1 MILCFFYSS
10 EWLFLSWGLK
20 NNVDYIAASFIRK
33 ASDVLEIQE
42 FCKKTIKEMDLKNT
56 TIPLII
62 SKIESTQG
70 LQNFDEIL
78 AISDGIMVARGDLA
92 VEIPPETL
100 TACQKYIVN
109 ECNKSGK
116 PVIVATQMLESMI
129 KSPRPTRAEI
139 TDVSNAILDGTD
151 CVMLSG
157 ESAKGRYPVESIAMM
172 RRIIQE
178 TEKNIT
184 NKAVSLIYSQE
195 SFINS
200 LSSSSSA
207 SAKTAAS
214 ILQTIQ
220 SKKDFSS
227 ESVSGIIVNLEKEEN
242 RIEIAK
248 ILSKCKLFVPI
259 FFPVSSYKQSRLL
272 TFYQSLY
279 PIVVSSSSSTTSQ
292 KLIDQIRLRF
302 DNEPF
307 EVKKEES
314 SSFKKKQFLVV
325 NEKNNSLSYEML

>member
-1 MILCFFYSS
+1 
-10 EWLFLSWGLK
+10 
-20 NNVDYIAASFIRK
+20 VDYIAASFIRK
-33 ASDVLEIQE
+33 ASDVIEIQD
-42 FCKKTIKEMDLKNT
+42 FCKKTIKEMDLQNAT
-56 TIPLII
+56 VPLII

-78 AISDGIMVARGDLA
+78 AVSDGIMVARGDLA

-100 TACQKYIVN
+100 TSCQKYIVN
-109 ECNKSGK
+109 ECNKVGK

-157 ESAKGRYPVESIAMM
+157 ESAKGRYPVESVAMM

-178 TEKNIT
+178 TEKNVT
-184 NKAVSLIYSQE
+184 NKALSLIYSQE

-200 LSSSSSA
+200 LSSSSSSAAAKSA
-207 SAKTAAS
+207 SA
-214 ILQTIQ
+214 ILQTIK

-227 ESVSGIIVNLEKEEN
+227 ESFGGIILNLEKEEN
-242 RIEIAK
+242 RVEIAK

-279 PIVVSSSSSTTSQ
+279 PLVSSSSTTDSSQ
-292 KLIDQIRLRF
+292 KLVDQVQQRF
-302 DNEPF
+302 GSESFN
-307 EVKKEES
+307 VKKEGS
-314 SSFKKKQFLVV
+314 SSTVKKQFLIVD
-325 NEKNNSLSYEML
+325 EKNNSLSYKLL